1 MKKVLKRIA
10 TMATVLALIVVTGI
24 SMAACGSDDNSD
36 YSDNTITNIC
46 NIDNLDGFYADIGT
60 ARVYWFDLANGIAK
74 HAEFSISDKPN
85 ENGLYQLKVESIFP
99 SYGVKYYDKIEVRRG
114 TQAVAVYHKWGDY
127 NVQPDDLL
135 IGTYGNDYDNDLSK
149 QFYAEDEKM
158 IYTKISSLG
167 EFLATI
173 FPDKEIDKT
182 DMTRVSSLWE
192 NFVKAL

>member
-1 MKKVLKRIA
+1 MKKILKRIA
-10 TMATVLALIVVTGI
+10 TMATVLALIAVTGI
-24 SMAACGSDDNSD
+24 SMAACGSNDSDDSD
-36 YSDNTITNIC
+36 DINIC

-60 ARVYWFDLANGIAK
+60 MRVYWFDLANGIAK
-74 HAEFSISDKPN
+74 HAEISISDEPN
-85 ENGLYQLKVESIFP
+85 ENGLYQLRVESIFP

-114 TQAVAVYHKWGDY
+114 TQAVAIYHKWGDWG
-127 NVQPDDLL
+127 VEPDDLL

-167 EFLATI
+167 ELLDTV

-192 NFVKAL
+192 NFIKAL